1 MYIIIEENIHTG
13 DRGSFW
19 CEEHLI
25 GAQNKVMT
33 TMTVDNPHLQYLV
46 FHSRDTEHPI
56 ASYKMVST
64 FTPDDITSDKEWWEW
79 SDKHPSDKYRLQYEW
94 HGYK

>member
-13 DRGSFW
+13 DRGKFW

-25 GAQNKVMT
+25 GAHTKVMT
-33 TMTVDNPHLQYLV
+33 TMTIGNLQLLV

-64 FTPDDITSDKEWWEW
+64 FNHDDITSDDEWLKW